1 MPYFEYFDS
10 ASCLQF
16 GIPTPPNSLARDND
30 IMSSPKT
37 IRWGILA
44 TGGIAMTFTKDLLVD
59 PTTRGVKHVKH
70 TVVAA
75 ASSSSKS
82 RAEQFLKDC
91 GCPSDAKAYGS
102 YEELVKDPNI
112 DIVYIATPHSH
123 HYQNAMLCLEA
134 GKNVLCEKAFTV
146 NAAQLKALAEKA
158 KAKNLFL
165 MEAVWTR
172 YFPLSIYVREQI
184 TSGRIGPVARVFA
197 DNSMATNPEEA
208 FADGKSRMVNPD
220 LAGGALLDL
229 GIYSLTWVFQT
240 LYHTQPEDSRK
251 PPQVLAAIKN
261 YGPTKDADETTTM
274 ILNFP
279 RSAEAGGDAHA
290 IATTSLRVATAPGG
304 KTDVPGIRIQGAK
317 GEIQVFPPAFRPTRT
332 RIIMKDGSIEEKN
345 WPQPGPGEG
354 SGWRN
359 GFGDSINAEGEGH
372 GMFWEADEAA
382 TALVEG
388 RKEGKYESLAESIVI
403 MEVMDE
409 ARKQGG
415 LSYPEKIETTKYPTQ
430 L

>member
-1 MPYFEYFDS
+1 
-10 ASCLQF
+10 
-16 GIPTPPNSLARDND
+16 
-30 IMSSPKT
+30 
-37 IRWGILA
+37 
-44 TGGIAMTFTKDLLVD
+44 
-59 PTTRGVKHVKH
+59 VKH

-82 RAEQFLKDC
+82 RAEQFLKDT
-91 GCPSDAKAYGS
+91 GAPSEAKAYGS
-102 YEELVKDPNI
+102 YDEFVKDSNI

-146 NAAQLKALAEKA
+146 NAAQARELAKKAREKG
-158 KAKNLFL
+158 LFL

-184 TSGRIGPVARVFA
+184 SSGRIGPVARVFA
-197 DNSMATNPEEA
+197 DNSIAFSPEEK
-208 FADGKSRMVNPD
+208 FSDGKHRMVNPD

-240 LYHTQPEDSRK
+240 LYHTQPAETRK
-251 PPQVLAAIKN
+251 PPKVLAALKS
-261 YGPTKDADETTTM
+261 YGPTEAADEATT
-274 ILNFP
+274 IVLSFP
-279 RSAEAGGDAHA
+279 RSDDAGGEAHA
-290 IATTSLRVATAPGG
+290 VATTSLRVATMPAGQ
-304 KTDVPGIRIQGAK
+304 TDVPGIRIQGPK

-332 RIIMKDGSIEEKN
+332 KVILADGTVEDKQ

-354 SGWRN
+354 SGWFN
-359 GFGDSINAEGEGH
+359 GFGGGKNDEGEGH

-388 RKEGKYESLAESIVI
+388 RKEGKYEGLDESILI

-409 ARKQGG
+409 VRKQGG
-415 LSYPEKIETTKYPTQ
+415 LKYPQKIETTDYPVQ